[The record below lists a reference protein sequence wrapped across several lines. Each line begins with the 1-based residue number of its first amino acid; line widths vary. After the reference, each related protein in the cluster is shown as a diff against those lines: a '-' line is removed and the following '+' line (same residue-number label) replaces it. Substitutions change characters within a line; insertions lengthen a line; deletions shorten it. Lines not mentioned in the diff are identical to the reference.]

1 MNKVL
6 TVRQI
11 DVLRLAADGLTNQQ
25 IADRLEIGPETVKT
39 YLHQAYVKLGAN
51 NRAHAVSLARR
62 AEYIA

>member
-1 MNKVL
+1 MKSL

-11 DVLRLAADGLTNQQ
+11 DVLRLAADGLTNAQ
-25 IADRLEIGPETVKT
+25 IADHLGIGPESVKT
-39 YLHQAYVKLGAN
+39 HLHEAFRKLGAH